1 MLNNI
6 IGSQENVIKHIIA
19 YDFKSTRF
27 PKINVQQ
34 CHLFLRMKKNHKLD
48 KPSNLNHL
56 KKRFVL
62 SNQVKDLH
70 TLRSNNFTLR
80 NIPFRNTTMFQKHTM
95 SPQETSMFKT
105 FILKMKEREKE
116 KGRKVNLRESKFY

>member
-1 MLNNI
+1 MILKALDFQKLMSNNAI
-6 IGSQENVIKHIIA
+6 CSWEW
-19 YDFKSTRF
+19 
-27 PKINVQQ
+27 
-34 CHLFLRMKKNHKLD
+34 KKNHKLD

-56 KKRFVL
+56 KKHFVL

-116 KGRKVNLRESKFY
+116 KGRKVNLRESKFYWQKKD